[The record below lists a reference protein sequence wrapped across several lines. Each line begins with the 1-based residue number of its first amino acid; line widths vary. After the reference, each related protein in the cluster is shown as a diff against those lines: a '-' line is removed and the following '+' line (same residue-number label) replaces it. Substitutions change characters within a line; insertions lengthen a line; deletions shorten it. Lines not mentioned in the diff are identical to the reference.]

1 MTETMQQV
9 NIIGAGL
16 AGSEA
21 AYQLIK
27 RGVSVR
33 LYEMRPG
40 KLTPSHQGGGF
51 AELVCSNS
59 LRAAQ
64 ITNAVGLLKEE
75 MRQLDSL
82 IMQAADATAVPA
94 GGALAVDRDQF
105 SAYVEQTLRSNPLLT
120 VLKQEVTAIPDGLTI
135 IAAGPLASPAL
146 SEVIADLCGEEHL
159 FFHDAI
165 APIIDAASIDMK
177 IAFYASRYGKGDGHD
192 YLNCPMT
199 KEQYQHFYQ
208 QLVTAEVTP
217 LHHFEQEKHFA
228 GCMPIESMARYGED
242 TIRFGPMKPVGL
254 QLPSGGEAYAV
265 VQLRKENK
273 QGSAYNMVGFQTRLR
288 QGEQRRV
295 FQMIPGLEH
304 AEFLRY
310 GSMHRNTYINAPKL
324 LDRTMRLHG
333 HPNILFAGQISGVEG
348 YVESAAS
355 GLMTGIFAA
364 ALAKGIN
371 PPSFPATTAHGSL
384 LRFLQTGCDNF
395 QPSNINFGLFMPL
408 PEPTKLKKKDKYAKY
423 AQRALEDIAHFK
435 DQLAEE
441 DLN

>member
-1 MTETMQQV
+1 MTATIQQL

-21 AYQLIK
+21 AYQLVK
-27 RGVSVR
+27 RGIPVR
-33 LYEMRPG
+33 LYEMRPA
-40 KLTPSHQGGGF
+40 KLTPAHKSGGF

-59 LRAAQ
+59 LRADQ
-64 ITNAVGLLKEE
+64 LTNAVGLLKEE
-75 MRQLDSL
+75 MRRLDSL

-94 GGALAVDRDQF
+94 GGALAVDRQLF
-105 SAYVEQTLRSNPLLT
+105 SAYIEQKLRSNPLLT
-120 VLKQEVTAIPDGLTI
+120 VVNEEVVQIPEGLTI

-146 SEVIADLCGEEHL
+146 SDIIAGLCGQEHL

-165 APIIDAASIDMK
+165 APIIDAASIDTD
-177 IAFYASRYGKGDGHD
+177 IAFYASRYGKGDGND
-192 YLNCPMT
+192 YLNCPMNR
-199 KEQYQHFYQ
+199 EQYREFYQ
-208 QLVTAEVTP
+208 QLITAEVTP
-217 LHHFEQEKHFA
+217 LHHFEQERHFA

-254 QLPSGGEAYAV
+254 ELPSGGEAYAV

-295 FQMIPGLEH
+295 FRLIPGLAE

-310 GSMHRNTYINAPKL
+310 GSMHRNTYINAPQL
-324 LDRTMRLHG
+324 LDGLMRLKR

-364 ALAKGIN
+364 ALAKGVE
-371 PPSFPATTAHGSL
+371 PPHFPDTTAHGAM
-384 LRFLQTGCDNF
+384 LRFLQTSCGNF
-395 QPSNINFGLFMPL
+395 QPSNINFGLFVPL
-408 PEPTKLKKKDKYAKY
+408 AEKTKLKKKDKYAQY
-423 AQRALEDIAHFK
+423 AQRALAAIEQFAG
-435 DQLAEE
+435 QLAQG
-441 DLN
+441 DLQ